1 MYVRWRRLP
10 DVSGPSQ
17 LQSGRIAQPQRE
29 DTMSSQNTTLFGRIL
44 GQTQSIEPVEAAEP

>member
-1 MYVRWRRLP
+1 MRWRRLP

-17 LQSGRIAQPQRE
+17 LQSGRIAQPQTQ

-44 GQTQSIEPVEAAEP
+44 GLTQSIEPVEAAEP